1 MLMLQLICNVF
12 FEEGDCLR
20 VTYTELSR
28 GIAELL
34 HYDNGLYV
42 VEYAIDTPTWK
53 VNYVTLD
60 EGHWEAM

>member
-42 VEYAIDTPTWK
+42 VEYAIDTPT
-53 VNYVTLD
+53 
-60 EGHWEAM
+60 